1 MALNMR
7 RLFRRSARRPVETRA
22 IEWPFDVGP
31 PAYGSGVTVATALQ
45 LAPVW
50 AAVRLISDSV
60 ASLPLQAYRNTGDGE
75 RVKIRMPVLLRQP
88 AARGTLYDWLFAMT
102 AGVASEGNTFGYVV
116 SRDVYGYARGI
127 EWLERPRVYVDD
139 GSRRQSGNPQPY
151 RLQYFYDGVQLN
163 PEDVVHVRG
172 FVLPGC
178 ALGLS
183 PIGYFATM
191 IGAGVAAERYGADW
205 FENGGIPPGTFKN
218 SRQTVNPA
226 QADEIT
232 GRLVNKI
239 RSRKP
244 LVYGA
249 DWDYQPLSI
258 PPREI
263 AFIES
268 MQLTAT
274 QIAAIYG
281 IPPERIGGSR
291 GDSMTYTT
299 QEQDE
304 IHFVSSSL
312 RPWLIRLE
320 QALSALLPDGVY
332 VRFNVDA
339 MLRTDALTRRQ
350 IYKIDR
356 EIGLRPV
363 NELRALEE
371 LAPLEGGDDA
381 RPLAEQVKDAGA
393 PSDSPAGQPPALPPA
408 RPRAVS

>member
-1 MALNMR
+1 MAIEWR
-7 RLFRRSARRPVETRA
+7 RLFGLGPRPVEVRA
-22 IEWPFDVGP
+22 IDLPFDVGP
-31 PAYGSGVTVATALQ
+31 PIYGAGITAESALR

-50 AAVRLISDSV
+50 AASRLIADSV
-60 ASLPLQAYRNTGDGE
+60 ASLPLQAYRDLGGGE
-75 RVKIRMPVLLRQP
+75 RTKVKTPPLLRQP

-102 AGVASEGNTFGYVV
+102 ASVALQGNAYGLVV
-116 SRDVYGYARGI
+116 ARDGYGYPTSI
-127 EWLERPRVYVDD
+127 EWLETSCVYLDDDSGPRL
-139 GSRRQSGNPQPY
+139 R
-151 RLQYFYDGVQLN
+151 YFYEGRELN
-163 PEDVVHVRG
+163 PEDVFHVRG
-172 FVLPGC
+172 FVLPGE
-178 ALGLS
+178 AEGLS
-183 PIGYFATM
+183 PVGYFATM
-191 IGAGVAAERYGADW
+191 IGAGVAAEKYGADW
-205 FENGGIPPGTFKN
+205 FSNGGIPPGTFKN
-218 SRQTVNPA
+218 SRQTVDPA

-249 DWDYQPLSI
+249 DWDYSALSL
-258 PPREI
+258 PPREVQ
-263 AFIES
+263 FIES

-291 GDSMTYTT
+291 GDSLTYTT
-299 QEQDE
+299 QEQDQV
-304 IHFVSSSL
+304 HFVSTSL
-312 RPWLIRLE
+312 RPWLVRFE
-320 QALSALLPDGVY
+320 QALSAILPDRTY

-371 LAPLEGGDDA
+371 LAPVDGGDDA
-381 RPLAEQVKDAGA
+381 RPLAELVADAKPDPA
-393 PSDSPAGQPPALPPA
+393 PPAGQSAALPPA